1 MRLHDHNGNDVV
13 FDLKWTSKKD
23 KHQKLIQNNRAM
35 QLAIYQE
42 MLKKHEDQAIPTG
55 FFTMPAGILFSSYE
69 FKGTNC
75 ELVTPQADV
84 EIMKQVENGYKER
97 VKEINE
103 GHIETADNTDVTK
116 LQYNSAIDVFPLET
130 EGKNVVKKV
139 ENKYSDYKCFTI

>member
-1 MRLHDHNGNDVV
+1 MRQFKIGKSITTRTEESL
-13 FDLKWTSKKD
+13 D
-23 KHQKLIQNNRAM
+23 KY
-35 QLAIYQE
+35 LAEISRIPMISPEQE
-42 MLKKHEDQAIPTG
+42 V
-55 FFTMPAGILFSSYE
+55 
-69 FKGTNC
+69 
-75 ELVTPQADV
+75 EL
-84 EIMKQVENGYKER
+84 KER